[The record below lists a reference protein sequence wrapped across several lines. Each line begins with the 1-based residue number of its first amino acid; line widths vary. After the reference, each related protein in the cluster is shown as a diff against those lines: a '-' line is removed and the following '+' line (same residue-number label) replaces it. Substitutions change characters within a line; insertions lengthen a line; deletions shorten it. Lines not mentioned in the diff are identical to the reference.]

1 MKINLFERALGTFF
15 FTGYFPFASGTF
27 TSAFAIA
34 VYLIP
39 GFETP
44 VLMMALISIFAV
56 YGITLGGKFEKIH
69 GKDPGI
75 FTLDEVV
82 GTWISLL
89 LIPKTIVAIAIVFF
103 IWRLLDIVKPFP
115 ARTFENKLKGGWG
128 IMLDDIVSGIYSLIV
143 AHIIIFFIDK
153 F

>member
-1 MKINLFERALGTFF
+1 MKINLFEKALGTGL
-15 FTGYFPFASGTF
+15 FTGYFPIASGTF
-27 TSAFAIA
+27 TSIFAVLI
-34 VYLIP
+34 YLIP
-39 GFETP
+39 GFEIP
-44 VLMMALISIFAV
+44 VLMMLLISVFAV
-56 YGITLGGKFEKIH
+56 VGIRLGNKFEKIY

-75 FTLDEVV
+75 FTLDEIV

-89 LIPKTIVAIAIVFF
+89 FIPKTLLAILIVFF
-103 IWRLLDIVKPFP
+103 VWRLFDIIKPFP
-115 ARTFENKLKGGWG
+115 ARTFEKKLKGGWG